1 MTVVLTGISV
11 IAGGALAYVNEET
24 KGPITEIN
32 ERNLQNGIKQVILGS
47 TEGELQVE
55 QPDTLDGGYVLY
67 QTDKGTAVM
76 AIENGFAGPIT
87 LLVGFD
93 EAGSIKG
100 YTILSTSETPG
111 LGVKAATWF
120 QKGEK
125 GDIIG
130 RNPGEKALQVSKDG
144 GDVDAITASTI
155 TSRAFL
161 KAVNNAYEVYKN
173 GSNWT
178 DSNSGATVKTSQAE
192 DNTNIGGADAET
204 SIVLTDGQEAS
215 QPNNK

>member
-24 KGPITEIN
+24 KGPIAEIN

-67 QTDKGTAVM
+67 HWDKGTAVV
-76 AIENGFAGPIT
+76 AIGNGFAGPIT

>member
-11 IAGGALAYVNEET
+11 IAGGALAYVNEVT
-24 KGPITEIN
+24 KGPIAAIN
-32 ERNLQNGIKQVILGS
+32 ERNLQNGIKQVILGTS
-47 TEGELQVE
+47 TGELQVE

-67 QTDKGTAVM
+67 RTDKGTAVM
-76 AIENGFAGPIT
+76 AVENGFAGPIT

-93 EAGSIKG
+93 ETGNIKG

-161 KAVNNAYEVYKN
+161 RAVNNAYEVYKN
-173 GSNWT
+173 GDKWT
-178 DSNSGATVKTSQAE
+178 DTNSGASVQAHKKKK
-192 DNTNIGGADAET
+192 IGGADAET
-204 SIVLTDGQEAS
+204 SIQVTDGNQDAQS
-215 QPNNK
+215 KNKL

>member
-1 MTVVLTGISV
+1 MTITD
-11 IAGGALAYVNEET
+11 ATFEET
-24 KGPITEIN
+24 C
-32 ERNLQNGIKQVILGS
+32 
-47 TEGELQVE
+47 EG
-55 QPDTLDGGYVLY
+55 
-67 QTDKGTAVM
+67 